1 MTLIQLTQIKRW
13 LFLHGRRH
21 PLELCAWDM
30 VLTAWV
36 LGWVA
41 LPALLLIH
49 AWSLLPLCPA
59 GFLLPGFYAS
69 WRIRLHRSG
78 RLRCD
83 WLTAL

>member
-1 MTLIQLTQIKRW
+1 MTLLQLTQIKHW

-41 LPALLLIH
+41 LPAILLIH
-49 AWSLLPLCPA
+49 EWTLLPLCPA

-69 WRIRLHRSG
+69 WRTRLHRSG

>member
-1 MTLIQLTQIKRW
+1 MTLLQLTQIKRW

-21 PLELCAWDM
+21 PMELCAWDM

-49 AWSLLPLCPA
+49 AWALLPLCPA
-59 GFLLPGFYAS
+59 GFLLPGVYAT